1 MKVFLTGAT
10 GILGRQ
16 LVNLLVESGYRVV
29 ALERGSDPKR
39 RKNTPFHE
47 QIEWIDGHLGDL
59 LSIQKGMEDAD
70 YVIHAAALVSFR
82 PSDRKKLMQVNYE
95 GTANLVNCALAAPKL
110 KKLVHISSVAS
121 LSPGRSLPAEVN
133 EKQGFNPDDDT
144 SDYAHSKYLAE
155 LEIFRGVEEGLKAAM
170 VNPSIVLAPGEDSE
184 SSASLIHYVKKENPF
199 FPTGWINVVDVR
211 DVARVVVWL
220 LQNGP
225 QDGSRLIL
233 NAECIPYKTFL
244 AMAAK
249 ELGCRPPRIK
259 TGKFL
264 SELAWRFMA
273 LVSVFTTKKPV
284 LTRFT
289 ARAASRRLK
298 YSSIFL
304 ENIWPDFRFTPV
316 TDSLRWIAGKQTFHP
331 SAKE

>member
-1 MKVFLTGAT
+1 M
-10 GILGRQ
+10 
-16 LVNLLVESGYRVV
+16 VNLLVESGYRVV

-95 GTANLVNCALAAPKL
+95 GTANLANCALAAPKL

-170 VNPSIVLAPGEDSE
+170 VNPTPLHTDGVSNSVHPSSPTPFPADDDS
-184 SSASLIHYVKKENPF
+184 AFVDSL
-199 FPTGWINVVDVR
+199 
-211 DVARVVVWL
+211 
-220 LQNGP
+220 
-225 QDGSRLIL
+225 
-233 NAECIPYKTFL
+233 
-244 AMAAK
+244 
-249 ELGCRPPRIK
+249 
-259 TGKFL
+259 
-264 SELAWRFMA
+264 
-273 LVSVFTTKKPV
+273 
-284 LTRFT
+284 
-289 ARAASRRLK
+289 
-298 YSSIFL
+298 YSSPFICSYDTCCSFERL
-304 ENIWPDFRFTPV
+304 YDTLVQWCDDSPICGKSSHTPP
-316 TDSLRWIAGKQTFHP
+316 TICRA
-331 SAKE
+331 